1 MAGPSELLAK
11 CSVAFSFARNDKNG
25 HFAVTFCA
33 ERTFR
38 WSFLSVYSV
47 VLFLKGKIRSRFEV
61 FRTNSV
67 RLNFFSLCVFFS
79 KEMQKGVFLIS
90 KASVRLWIWFFL
102 PFSSSLHTLPRYPFR
117 ASLKSHVSLS
127 LFFSPSI
134 SSASSFQL
142 LYFGKRQNCY
152 LRRA

>member
-25 HFAVTFCA
+25 HFAEIFLRRTDISLVFFVRLFCRIVT
-33 ERTFR
+33 
-38 WSFLSVYSV
+38 
-47 VLFLKGKIRSRFEV
+47 FLKGKIRSRFEV

-90 KASVRLWIWFFL
+90 KASVRL
-102 PFSSSLHTLPRYPFR
+102 
-117 ASLKSHVSLS
+117 
-127 LFFSPSI
+127 
-134 SSASSFQL
+134 
-142 LYFGKRQNCY
+142 
-152 LRRA
+152 